1 MNISTKA
8 KIYLASII
16 NKPIV
21 LIFNRLFG
29 TSIRKVKRRGI
40 LWELDLV
47 EGIDFSIFI
56 FGLFEKETS
65 KAIKRLVGINNIV
78 IDIGANI
85 GAHTLPVAKIV
96 EKNGKVYAIEPTNYA
111 YRKLTNNLLLN
122 KYISGN
128 VQADQVI
135 LTSDGSKERIKGLYS
150 SWPLLDAHK
159 NSKRHSV
166 HQGVLRSV
174 DGAKEMTLDDYI
186 SVNNI
191 ISLDLIKLD
200 VDGNE
205 LDVLS
210 GAGNVL
216 KKMKPVIIMELAPEQ
231 YDNQSDFIKVVE
243 MLTSFGYK
251 YYSLNE
257 KIQYPSDPY
266 ALIKNIPKNGSIN
279 VVARAVNNRL
289 ERVL

>member
-16 NKPIV
+16 NRPIV

-65 KAIKRLVGINNIV
+65 QAIRRLVTNNSIV

-85 GAHTLPVAKIV
+85 GAHTLPMAKLV
-96 EKNGKVYAIEPTNYA
+96 GKKGKVYAIEPTKYA
-111 YRKLTNNLLLN
+111 YSKLTKNLLIN
-122 KYISGN
+122 KSLSKR
-128 VQADQVI
+128 VQSDQI
-135 LTSDGSKERIKGLYS
+135 MLINNDGKGKVKDLYS
-150 SWPLLDAHK
+150 SWPLSVRSKDE
-159 NSKRHSV
+159 KRHSV
-166 HQGVLRSV
+166 HQGVLRTIS
-174 DGAKEMTLDDYI
+174 GAGEVTLDDYV
-186 SVNNI
+186 SMNNI
-191 ISLDLIKLD
+191 TSLDLIKLD

-210 GAGNVL
+210 GAENVL
-216 KKMKPVIIMELAPEQ
+216 TKMKPVIIMELAPEQ

-243 MLTSFGYK
+243 MLVSFDYK

-279 VVARAVNNRL
+279 VVARV
-289 ERVL
+289 VT

>member
-16 NKPIV
+16 NRPIV

-65 KAIKRLVGINNIV
+65 QAIRRLVTNNSII

-85 GAHTLPVAKIV
+85 GAHTLPMAKLV
-96 EKNGKVYAIEPTNYA
+96 GKKGKVYAIEPTKYA
-111 YRKLTNNLLLN
+111 YSKLTKNLLIN
-122 KYISGN
+122 KSLSKR
-128 VQADQVI
+128 VQSDQI
-135 LTSDGSKERIKGLYS
+135 MLINNDGKGKVKDLYS
-150 SWPLLDAHK
+150 SWPLSVRSKDE
-159 NSKRHSV
+159 KRHSV
-166 HQGVLRSV
+166 HQGVLRSIS
-174 DGAKEMTLDDYI
+174 GAEENTLDSYVSI
-186 SVNNI
+186 NNI
-191 ISLDLIKLD
+191 TSLDLIKLD

-210 GAGNVL
+210 GANNIL
-216 KKMKPVIIMELAPEQ
+216 KNLRPVIIMELAPSQ
-231 YDNQSDFIKVVE
+231 YDNQNDFLKVVDIL
-243 MLTSFGYK
+243 MSAGYR
-251 YYSLNE
+251 YYSLDE
-257 KIQYPSDPY
+257 AYQYPSEPY
-266 ALIKNIPKNGSIN
+266 ALIESIPTNGSIN
-279 VVARAVNNRL
+279 VVARV
-289 ERVL
+289 V